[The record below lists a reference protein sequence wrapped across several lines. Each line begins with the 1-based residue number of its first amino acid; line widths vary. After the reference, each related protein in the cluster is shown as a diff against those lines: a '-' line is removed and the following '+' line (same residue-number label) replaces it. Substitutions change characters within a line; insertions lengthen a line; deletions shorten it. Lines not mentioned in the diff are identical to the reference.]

1 MSAASELP
9 LLPEPDAFI
18 HELARLRLLVL
29 LSVLRSVDFVYLL
42 RQSGL
47 SRGNLSVQMTKL
59 SDAGL
64 VTIEKSF
71 VQNRP
76 RTVYAL
82 TLAGRSALQRYKREM
97 NTLLASIP
105 NGSSS
110 ARP

>member
-1 MSAASELP
+1 MSATPERP
-9 LLPEPDAFI
+9 LIPEPDAFI

-29 LSVLRSVDFVYLL
+29 LSVLESADFIYLL

-64 VTIEKSF
+64 VKIKKSF

-82 TLAGRSALQRYKREM
+82 TVAGWSALQRYKEEM
-97 NTLLASIP
+97 NTLLAGIP
-105 NGSSS
+105 NG
-110 ARP
+110 